1 MGGINMST
9 LIAFATKY
17 GFTKTCAEILAKKLE
32 GKVDICD
39 LRSNHPDL
47 TKYDKVIIGGSI
59 YAGKIRKPVM
69 SFCSDNQNTLK
80 DKKTGFFI
88 CGMAKEDDAQ
98 KQLESSFPKELLATA
113 AAKGFF
119 GGECNYDKMNF
130 IEKFIMKKITGS
142 DQSQS
147 RIAEDNITRFA
158 GLMR

>member
-1 MGGINMST
+1 MST
-9 LIAFATKY
+9 LIAFASKY
-17 GFTKTCAEILAKKLE
+17 GFTKTCAEILGKKLE

-39 LRSNHPDL
+39 LRRNHPDL

-142 DQSQS
+142 EQSQS
-147 RIAEDNITRFA
+147 RIAEENITRFA

>member
-1 MGGINMST
+1 MST
-9 LIAFATKY
+9 LIAFASKY
-17 GFTKTCAEILAKKLE
+17 GFTKTCAEILGKKLE

-39 LRSNHPDL
+39 LGSNHPDL

-59 YAGKIRKPVM
+59 YAGKIRKPVK

-119 GGECNYDKMNF
+119 GGECNYNKMNF

-147 RIAEDNITRFA
+147 RIAEENITRFA

>member
-1 MGGINMST
+1 MST
-9 LIAFATKY
+9 LIAFASKY
-17 GFTKTCAEILAKKLE
+17 GFTKTCAEILGEKLE

-69 SFCSDNQNTLK
+69 SFCSDNQDTLK

-147 RIAEDNITRFA
+147 RIAEENITRFA

>member
-9 LIAFATKY
+9 LIAFASKY
-17 GFTKTCAEILAKKLE
+17 GFTKTCAEILGKKLE

-98 KQLESSFPKELLATA
+98 KQLESSFPKELLANA

-147 RIAEDNITRFA
+147 RISEENITRFA